1 MAKTFFVRTLGYLIF
16 FWTAHTHAQ
25 FAYQFDQG
33 IPVEANGQTLALP
46 WAGGLNAAQYNTLD
60 LNADGQR
67 DLVIYD
73 RTANKLLTYLFENN
87 RYTYAPA
94 YELQFPTGISQWFL
108 LRDFN
113 CDGRKD
119 IFTSDPFGIRVFVNT
134 TKANSP
140 LSWRPYNNGNPLFT
154 KGFSGN
160 INLKVN
166 ETDIPSIDDV
176 DGDGDLDVL
185 NFRFVGLNTVEYHR
199 NFAKERTGTCDS
211 LQMERVTQTFGGF
224 EDCACGRIAF
234 GQSCAQ
240 LGGGRTLHAGG
251 KSLLLVDLNNDGD
264 KELLFSEESCAQLY
278 LLENTG
284 TATTAKFEAFA
295 PYPPAR
301 PVAMPFFPAA
311 YFEDVDGDGRKD
323 LLVTPTQYARTFA
336 NIDLQRSNWF
346 YKNTGTNTAPQFTF
360 TTNQFLQS
368 EMIDVGDYSTPAFF
382 DYDGDGDDD
391 LFIGYYAGSNFRG
404 SIQLYE
410 NIGQGIASFRLV
422 TTDLVGLSFLSL
434 YNFKPQFADLNT
446 DGKIDLVFTA
456 TGAQSGQTALFFL
469 PNQSS
474 SRLDV
479 STSTLQTT
487 AVRLAQ
493 SENISVVDVD
503 QNGSPD
509 LLWGRSNGA
518 LQFWRNTGA
527 GGVPEFSLAMDGF
540 LGLAASTSRQ
550 NLTTA
555 ASDLDGDGLGDL
567 IVGDQAGVV
576 SIYPNFRSG
585 VPAPVTDWLLLDGK
599 PVAGINLGG
608 RVWPA
613 TANLFADARPALVFG
628 NTLGG
633 LTVLRPTEQS
643 ELDAEPLISIYP
655 NPVRFDEALFVKV
668 DRPAQVQFYT
678 LLGQPVG
685 DSIAVLANQPTPLS
699 PNRLAAGIY
708 LVRIS
713 VRGKNYARRVVITH

>member
-1 MAKTFFVRTLGYLIF
+1 MARFFFVGALWGLGLSF
-16 FWTAHTHAQ
+16 PTGTQAQ
-25 FAYQFDQG
+25 FAYQFDQS
-33 IPVEANGQTLALP
+33 IAVEANGQPLSMP

-60 LNADGQR
+60 LDNDGQP

-73 RTANKLLTYLFENN
+73 RTANKLLTYLFRNN

-94 YELQFPTGISQWFL
+94 YEAQFPTGISQWFL

-134 TKANSP
+134 TKTNSP
-140 LSWRPYNNGNPLFT
+140 LSWRPYNNGDPLFT

-166 ETDIPSIDDV
+166 ETDVPSIDDV

-199 NFAKERTGTCDS
+199 NFSKERTGKCDS

-240 LGGGRTLHAGG
+240 LGGGRTQHAGG
-251 KSLLLVDLNNDGD
+251 KSLLVVDLNNDGD

-284 TATTAKFEAFA
+284 TATAAQFNAFV
-295 PYPPAR
+295 PFPPTR

-311 YFEDVDGDGRKD
+311 YFEDVDGDNRKD
-323 LLVTPTQYARTFA
+323 LIVTPTQYARSFA

-346 YKNTGTNTAPQFTF
+346 YKNVGTNSAPQFNF
-360 TTNQFLQS
+360 VTNQFLQAD
-368 EMIDVGDYSTPAFF
+368 MIDVGDYSTPAFF

-404 SIQLYE
+404 SIHLYE
-410 NIGQGIASFRLV
+410 NTGQGIASFRLV

-434 YNFKPQFADLNT
+434 YNFKPQFADLNA
-446 DGKIDLVFTA
+446 DGKIDLAFTA

-469 PNQSS
+469 PNQTSG
-474 SRLDV
+474 RLDV
-479 STSTLQTT
+479 STSALQTT
-487 AVRLAQ
+487 PVRLARD
-493 SENISVVDVD
+493 ENISLVDVD
-503 QNGSPD
+503 LNGAPD
-509 LLWGRSNGA
+509 LLWGRSNGS
-518 LQFWRNTGA
+518 LQFWRNVGS
-527 GGVPEFSLAMDGF
+527 GGLPEFSLATDGF
-540 LGLAASTSRQ
+540 LGLSASTSRQ
-550 NLTTA
+550 NLATA
-555 ASDLDGDGLGDL
+555 ASDLDGDGNTDL
-567 IVGDQAGVV
+567 IVANQAGVM
-576 SIYPNFRSG
+576 SIYPNFREG
-585 VPAPVTDWLLLDGK
+585 TRIPVTDWLLLADR
-599 PVAGINLGG
+599 PVSGMNLGG

-613 TANLFADARPALVFG
+613 AANLFAEARPALMLG

-633 LTVLRPTEQS
+633 LTILRPTEQTPLS
-643 ELDAEPLISIYP
+643 EDPVISVYP
-655 NPVRFDEALFVKV
+655 NPVRFNETLFVKV
-668 DRPAQVQFYT
+668 DRNAQLQFFT
-678 LLGQPVG
+678 VLGQPV
-685 DSIAVLANQPTPLS
+685 DEAITVLANQPTPLS
-699 PNRLAAGIY
+699 PIRLAAGIY
-708 LVRIS
+708 IVRVS
-713 VRGKNYARRVVITH
+713 ARGKNYARRVVVSH